1 MRANVH
7 SKLVYVTYL
16 RMWVELG
23 LLVLNKVRVNSG
35 VVLSGF

>member
-1 MRANVH
+1 MRVNVH
-7 SKLVYVTYL
+7 SKPIYVTYL

-23 LLVLNKVRVNSG
+23 LLVLNEVRVNSG